1 MQSESQTWFSER
13 KFRLIASRFGET
25 MYKMTHSRCQPTNF
39 AKKLIDENN
48 LTTFSQATMSY
59 GLINE
64 SIAVEMYAKYMNSVG
79 PEVTTYRRGL
89 VVDDRFFLCGAS
101 RDRKV
106 NDSQSPPPFDLV
118 EVTVY

>member
-1 MQSESQTWFSER
+1 
-13 KFRLIASRFGET
+13 
-25 MYKMTHSRCQPTNF
+25 MYKMTHSRYQPTNF

-64 SIAVEMYAKYMNSVG
+64 SIAVEMYVKYMNSVG

-89 VVDDRFFLCGAS
+89 VVDDRFFFVWCFS
-101 RDRKV
+101 RQK
-106 NDSQSPPPFDLV
+106 S
-118 EVTVY
+118 